1 MPSVNPFIAAGVTN
15 PGLQRE
21 VNEDRFHVDV
31 ARGVFAVIDG
41 VGGQAAGGR
50 AADVALQM
58 LRTRLERET
67 GPVSERIRES
77 ITIANNEIHR
87 LAASRP
93 EWKGMACVL
102 TVALV
107 QDGQAVIGHVGDTR
121 LYKLRRD
128 TIEKITRDHSPVG
141 EREDAHELSEA
152 EAMRHPRRNEV
163 YRDVGSEQHQSSDA
177 EFVDIETVPFE
188 RDSALLLCSDG
199 LSDLVPSADISQIVK
214 RFAGNPETVVRALVA
229 AANAAGG
236 KDNVTAVYVEGEEFA
251 TRRDSVPAKRASG
264 GRHQLRRAALVL
276 AVTLS
281 MLFVPADVRQFPSVA
296 TVLQEVADA
305 GGEVVRPSQS
315 ISAAIAR
322 AQPMSQVI
330 VEPGEYREQ
339 LHLKNGVRVVS
350 RVPRGATIRLP
361 ATASEDKAAVVATGL
376 DSAELVG
383 FRIVGDAATPLGT
396 GLLIRNAML
405 SIVDVEI
412 TGATRSAIEF
422 AEGPGAGLVASM
434 IHDNPG
440 AALAIGSSASPR
452 IAHNTFAR
460 NGLAERGNKSMVI
473 GRGATPRFQNN
484 VFQGVRIDAFG
495 ALDDPALRAL
505 TRDNWFLGASNA
517 IRSAATVHAGERG
530 Q

>member
-1 MPSVNPFIAAGVTN
+1 VSATNGIIAAGVTN
-15 PGLQRE
+15 PGLRRE
-21 VNEDRFHVDV
+21 VNEDRFYIDV
-31 ARGVFAVIDG
+31 ARGIFAVIDG

-50 AADVALQM
+50 AADVAVTM

-67 GPVSERIRES
+67 GPLSERLRES
-77 ITIANNEIHR
+77 IAIANNEIHR
-87 LAASRP
+87 LAATRP

-107 QDGQAVIGHVGDTR
+107 ADGRAVVGHVGDTR
-121 LYKLRRD
+121 LYKLRHD

-141 EREDAHELSEA
+141 EREDAHELSEV
-152 EAMRHPRRNEV
+152 EAMRHPRRHEV
-163 YRDVGSEQHQSSDA
+163 YRDVGSEQHQPSDP
-177 EFVDIETVPFE
+177 EFVEIQSVAFE
-188 RDSALLLCSDG
+188 ADEALLLCSDG
-199 LSDLVPSADISQIVK
+199 LSDLVTSTDIRSIVN
-214 RFAGNPETVVRALVA
+214 RYAGDPEAVVRALIA

-236 KDNVTAVYVEGEEFA
+236 KDNVTAVYVEGEGFA
-251 TRRDSVPAKRASG
+251 RRRVSARSG
-264 GRHQLRRAALVL
+264 SGNDGRLRHAALVL

-281 MLFVPADVRQFPSVA
+281 LLFVPADLRQLPSVA
-296 TVLQEVADA
+296 TFRQDTVDGAEL
-305 GGEVVRPSQS
+305 VRPSQS

-339 LHLKNGVRVVS
+339 LNLKDGVRVVS

-361 ATASEDKAAVVATGL
+361 ATASEDRAAVIATGL
-376 DSAELVG
+376 GSAELVG

-396 GLLIRNAML
+396 GLLVRNSSV

-412 TGATRSAIEF
+412 TGATKTAVDF
-422 AEGPGAGLVASM
+422 AAGSNAGLVASD

-440 AALAIGSSASPR
+440 AALVIGSGASPR

-460 NGLAERGNKSMVI
+460 NGLTQRGPQPIVIERG
-473 GRGATPRFQNN
+473 AEPRFHNN
-484 VFQGVRIDAFG
+484 VFNGMHIEAFG
-495 ALDDPALRAL
+495 ELDDPARRAL
-505 TRDNWFLGASNA
+505 TRDNWFVGAA
-517 IRSAATVHAGERG
+517 HAVRSAAPIHAGERG